1 MLNHKASTSQLRA
14 ALCASPL
21 VGLALLLFHGQ
32 NANAQTCFP
41 GVGANIGIQTPY
53 STLLNHCAGTPL
65 SCQNVMV
72 AHVGE
77 TITILGGQVSSSGSG
92 CAVTN
97 GQGWIVYPNNT
108 IQKAIQDFSLQTG
121 DAGGGNCI
129 CPGTCSPGGI
139 STCLPFTQNDIVNT
153 ADINRHLS

>member
-1 MLNHKASTSQLRA
+1 MRLKERA
-14 ALCASPL
+14 ATPGDKWKMQILRINSKSARKMKEIMTKLKLQFLKVSEPGRGCLSTL
-21 VGLALLLFHGQ
+21 VGLTLLLFHGQ

-53 STLLNHCAGTPL
+53 SILLTHCAGTPV
-65 SCQNVMV
+65 SCQSVMV

-108 IQKAIQDFSLQTG
+108 VQKAIQDFSLQSG
-121 DAGGGNCI
+121 ADGG
-129 CPGTCSPGGI
+129 
-139 STCLPFTQNDIVNT
+139 
-153 ADINRHLS
+153 A